1 MKYVA
6 ALLMGTIFL
15 SGCATTYKAV
25 DARKILSP
33 LPTLHAQGESAD
45 VTIKRDINIV
55 GSALDGRFIYDGVH
69 VVTLSSGDVFS
80 FKANPGAHILGVKSS
95 QPIMFI
101 PVAFEREIKVDF
113 KAGGNYEY
121 ILKNVMSAGL
131 EISEISTLPQ
141 PADAISVAPIE
152 KEKVPSSSK

>member
-1 MKYVA
+1 MNHLTVLFA
-6 ALLMGTIFL
+6 GVITL
-15 SGCATTYKAV
+15 SGCATTYKNV
-25 DARKILSP
+25 DASKIISP
-33 LPTLHAQGESAD
+33 LPTLHALSESAAI
-45 VTIKRDINIV
+45 TIKRDISVV
-55 GSALDGRFIYDGVH
+55 GSGLDGRFIYDGVH

-80 FKANPGAHILGVKSS
+80 FKANPGAHILGVKSY
-95 QPIMFI
+95 QPIMFA

-131 EISEISTLPQ
+131 EISEIAALPHQ
-141 PADAISVAPIE
+141 AEASGAPIE